1 MLEIKIGSAVES
13 RGREIGRVGRV
24 ILDRDL
30 YEATHLVIRRGG
42 PLHPQH
48 LLMPIGWV
56 LGAEPDRVRIDRP
69 EDEIASLP
77 SFEMQH
83 YVRLDEL
90 EQEHREH
97 PRSRIKPADWIN
109 YFVPMVTRA
118 LGELYS
124 PPGVAVTD
132 QLLSPNESAIR
143 RGLAVES
150 NDGHLVGD
158 VQEIILSQPDWRLS
172 GLAIKRPF
180 RSLVNDVLRADWEM
194 LRAELTPVRNAALK
208 GFLRVP
214 ADWIARIERDRI
226 VLNRSRQQ
234 VDDWERQQIV
244 E

>member
-1 MLEIKIGSAVES
+1 MLEINIGSTVES
-13 RGREIGRVGRV
+13 QGREVGRVERV
-24 ILDRDL
+24 ILDRES

-42 PLHPQH
+42 RLHPQH
-48 LLMPIGWV
+48 LLMPMDWIV
-56 LGAEPDRVRIDRP
+56 SAERDCVRTNRAD
-69 EDEIASLP
+69 DEVAALP
-77 SFEMQH
+77 SFEMRH

-109 YFVPMVTRA
+109 YFVPIVTRA

-150 NDGHLVGD
+150 NDGHQVGE
-158 VQEIILSQPDWRLS
+158 VQEIFLSEPDWRLS
-172 GLAIKRPF
+172 GFAIKRP
-180 RSLVNDVLRADWEM
+180 LLNVVNEVLRADWEM
-194 LRAELTPVRNAALK
+194 LRAELSPTRNAAHK
-208 GFLRVP
+208 GLLRVP
-214 ADWIARIERDRI
+214 ADWIARIEGDRI

-234 VDDWERQQIV
+234 VDDWERQQII